1 MPIVSGVKTIDS
13 RERRGVMVFQEKT
26 YCVLVVSS
34 TESFGTSMAPLL
46 PPTDYYPVVY
56 ARSSAEAQRLL
67 AENSYDIVIIN
78 TPLSDDFGLRLAS
91 YVSSNTTAGVLLLVK
106 SDRYT
111 ETSAKMLSYG
121 VMTLPKPTSSQMLTQ
136 TLGVLCATRERLRQM
151 EEKQLSVEQ
160 KMEEIRLVNRAKWL
174 LIETLGMSEAES
186 HRYIEKQAMDLR
198 ISKAQV
204 ARNIIHTY
212 QG

>member
-1 MPIVSGVKTIDS
+1 
-13 RERRGVMVFQEKT
+13 MVFQEKT

-174 LIETLGMSEAES
+174 LNETLGMSEAES

-212 QG
+212 QV

>member
-1 MPIVSGVKTIDS
+1 
-13 RERRGVMVFQEKT
+13 MVFQEKT

-151 EEKQLSVEQ
+151 EKKQLSVEQ

>member
-1 MPIVSGVKTIDS
+1 
-13 RERRGVMVFQEKT
+13 MVFQEKT
-26 YCVLVVSS
+26 YCVLVASS

>member
-1 MPIVSGVKTIDS
+1 
-13 RERRGVMVFQEKT
+13 MVFQEKT

-136 TLGVLCATRERLRQM
+136 TLGVLCATRERLRRM

>member
-1 MPIVSGVKTIDS
+1 
-13 RERRGVMVFQEKT
+13 MVFQEKT

-46 PPTDYYPVVY
+46 PPTDYYPVAY

>member
-1 MPIVSGVKTIDS
+1 
-13 RERRGVMVFQEKT
+13 MVFQEKT

-34 TESFGTSMAPLL
+34 TESFGSSMAPLL

>member
-1 MPIVSGVKTIDS
+1 
-13 RERRGVMVFQEKT
+13 MVFQEKT

-78 TPLSDDFGLRLAS
+78 TPLPDDLCLRWAS
-91 YVSSNTTAGVLLLVK
+91 YVSRNTTAGVLLLVK

-136 TLGVLCATRERLRQM
+136 TLGVLCATRERLRRM

>member
-1 MPIVSGVKTIDS
+1 
-13 RERRGVMVFQEKT
+13 
-26 YCVLVVSS
+26 
-34 TESFGTSMAPLL
+34 MAPLL

-91 YVSSNTTAGVLLLVK
+91 HVSSNTTAGVLLLVK

-136 TLGVLCATRERLRQM
+136 TLGVLCATRERLRRM

>member
-1 MPIVSGVKTIDS
+1 
-13 RERRGVMVFQEKT
+13 MVFQEKT

-198 ISKAQV
+198 SSKAQV

>member
-1 MPIVSGVKTIDS
+1 
-13 RERRGVMVFQEKT
+13 MVFQEKT

-34 TESFGTSMAPLL
+34 TESFGSSMAPLL

-136 TLGVLCATRERLRQM
+136 TLGVLCATRERLRRM

>member
-1 MPIVSGVKTIDS
+1 
-13 RERRGVMVFQEKT
+13 MVFQEKT

-204 ARNIIHTY
+204 ARNTIHTY

>member
-1 MPIVSGVKTIDS
+1 
-13 RERRGVMVFQEKT
+13 
-26 YCVLVVSS
+26 
-34 TESFGTSMAPLL
+34 
-46 PPTDYYPVVY
+46 
-56 ARSSAEAQRLL
+56 
-67 AENSYDIVIIN
+67 
-78 TPLSDDFGLRLAS
+78 
-91 YVSSNTTAGVLLLVK
+91 
-106 SDRYT
+106 
-111 ETSAKMLSYG
+111 
-121 VMTLPKPTSSQMLTQ
+121 MLTQ

-204 ARNIIHTY
+204 ARNIIHTD